1 MRDVADKVVPE
12 GMCDCLVKLAE
23 FRKMVKQEFGSNL
36 KHATPANVREFL
48 DRIECEVLADK
59 VTNRIVIDEPC
70 TSYEEIIK
78 DFFSQMLELP
88 PEEAVVGL
96 WALALDLAFASIESQ
111 YSERFASLF
120 KDID

>member
-1 MRDVADKVVPE
+1 VRDVADKVVTE
-12 GMCDCLVKLAE
+12 GMRDCLVKLAE

-48 DRIECEVLADK
+48 DRIEGEVLADK
-59 VTNRIVIDEPC
+59 VTNRIIIDEPC

>member
-1 MRDVADKVVPE
+1 MRDCP
-12 GMCDCLVKLAE
+12 VKLAE

-48 DRIECEVLADK
+48 DRIEGEVLADK